1 MSWSDWGLYA
11 VYVCGK
17 TAVSILIPGS
27 GLAFGAGETA
37 KSIWDG
43 DICGAAI
50 NCAFTVA
57 DAVSLG
63 MASSAKEAAKKC
75 GKEAAILVAKERTK
89 DLGKEAGKKVGKDL
103 SKNLAMG
110 ISEEA
115 VKEAWKITPKHRAL
129 NMMISG
135 INNGKTFVF
144 QELTEETVQ
153 TFLQYSS
160 SEASKKVFD
169 PLFKEAFETVAKEEF
184 KKYSFRKVGL
194 DVACTGLNVCMSNRD
209 G

>member
-1 MSWSDWGLYA
+1 MSWSDWGLNA

-17 TAVSILIPGS
+17 TAASILIPGS
-27 GLAFGAGETA
+27 GLAFGVLETA
-37 KSIWDG
+37 KSICDG
-43 DICGAAI
+43 DICEAAI
-50 NCAFTVA
+50 NGAFTVA
-57 DAVSLG
+57 DAVSFNL
-63 MASSAKEAAKKC
+63 ASSAKEAAKKC

-115 VKEAWKITPKHRAL
+115 VKEAWKINAKRRAL
-129 NMMISG
+129 NMIING

-153 TFLQYSS
+153 KILQYPSS
-160 SEASKKVFD
+160 KASKKMFD
-169 PLFKEAFETVAKEEF
+169 PLFKQAFETVAKEEF
-184 KKYSFRKVGL
+184 KKYSFRKFGL
-194 DVACTGLNVCMSNRD
+194 DVACTGLNVCMSKRD
-209 G
+209 A